1 MNIVI
6 ATYQDTGRYLSVVPN
21 EDEMLVQLFTKHQH
35 QVTLKVWDDP
45 SVDWAQFDIIIIKST
60 WDYFIGKIEKFYQWL
75 NHIKELNIP
84 CLNHPDTIKWNA
96 DKHYL
101 LDIQSAGLNI
111 VPTLLIEKNNM
122 FYADDAFQKFN
133 TDELIVKP
141 TISGGAMNTL
151 RLNKE
156 NAKSSE
162 AQINEWLT
170 EQAYLVQ
177 PLKKEII
184 DEGEWSFLFFNGQF
198 SHHLLKVAKE
208 GEFRIQHFFG
218 GKIISPDFDKN
229 LINIAQEYVS
239 KFAPNSL
246 YARVDGVVGPNGF
259 ELMELEL
266 IEPYMFFFTNEH
278 SLENYYEA
286 FKQLTKNIK

>member
-6 ATYQDTGRYLSVVPN
+6 ASYHDTGRYLSVVPN
-21 EDEMLVQLFTKHQH
+21 EDEMLLNLFTKHHH

-45 SVDWAQFDIIIIKST
+45 SVDWTSYDIIIIKST

-75 NHIKELNIP
+75 TFIKEKNIP
-84 CLNHPDTIKWNA
+84 CLNHPDLIKWNA

-111 VPTLLIEKNNM
+111 VPSIIIEKNNL
-122 FYADDAFQKFN
+122 FYADDAFQKFKA
-133 TDELIVKP
+133 DELIVKP

-151 RLNKE
+151 RLNKN
-156 NAKSSE
+156 NAKDHE
-162 AQINEWLT
+162 AQINDWLK
-170 EQAYLVQ
+170 EQAYLIQ
-177 PLKKEII
+177 PLKKEVIKQ
-184 DEGEWSFLFFNGQF
+184 GEWSFLFFNGQF

-218 GKIISPDFDKN
+218 GKIISPDFDRN
-229 LINIAQEYVS
+229 IINIAQEYVN
-239 KFAPNSL
+239 KFATNSL
-246 YARVDGVVGPNGF
+246 YARVDGVITENGF

-266 IEPYMFFFTNEH
+266 IEPYMFFFTNEQ
-278 SLENYYEA
+278 SLENYYNA
-286 FKQLTKNIK
+286 FEQLTKNIQ

>member
-6 ATYQDTGRYLSVVPN
+6 ASYFDTGRYLSVVPN
-21 EDEMLVQLFTKHQH
+21 EDEMLLNLFTKHHH

-45 SVDWAQFDIIIIKST
+45 SVDWTSYDIIIIKST

-75 NHIKELNIP
+75 TFIKEKNIP
-84 CLNHPDTIKWNA
+84 CLNHPDLIKWNA

-111 VPTLLIEKNNM
+111 VPSIIIEKNNL
-122 FYADDAFQKFN
+122 FYADDAFQKFKA
-133 TDELIVKP
+133 DELIVKP

-151 RLNKE
+151 RLNKN
-156 NAKSSE
+156 NAKDHE
-162 AQINEWLT
+162 AQINDWLK
-170 EQAYLVQ
+170 EQAYLIQ
-177 PLKKEII
+177 PLKKEVIKQ
-184 DEGEWSFLFFNGQF
+184 GEWSFLFFNGQF

-218 GKIISPDFDKN
+218 GKIISPDFDRN
-229 LINIAQEYVS
+229 IINIAQEYVN
-239 KFAPNSL
+239 KFATNSL
-246 YARVDGVVGPNGF
+246 YARVDGVITENGF

-266 IEPYMFFFTNEH
+266 IEPYMFFFTNEQ
-278 SLENYYEA
+278 SLENYYNA
-286 FKQLTKNIK
+286 FEQLTKNIQ

>member
-6 ATYQDTGRYLSVVPN
+6 ASYNDTGRYLSVVPN
-21 EDEMLVQLFTKHQH
+21 EDEMLLNLFTKHKH
-35 QVTLKVWDDP
+35 QVELKVWDDP
-45 SVDWAQFDIIIIKST
+45 SVDWTSYDIIIIKST

-75 NHIKELNIP
+75 DFIKEKNIP
-84 CLNHPDTIKWNA
+84 CLNSPDLIKWNS

-101 LDIQSAGLNI
+101 IDIQSAGLNI
-111 VPTLLIEKNNM
+111 VPSIVIEKNNL

-156 NAKSSE
+156 NAKQNE
-162 AQINEWLT
+162 IQINDWLK

-184 DEGEWSFLFFNGQF
+184 TEGEWSFLFFNGQF
-198 SHHLLKVAKE
+198 SHHLLKTAKD

-218 GKIISPDFDKN
+218 GKISSPKFDQN
-229 LINIAQEYVS
+229 LINIAKEYVS
-239 KFAPNSL
+239 KFAANSL
-246 YARVDGVVGPNGF
+246 YARVDGVVGKNGF

-266 IEPYMFFFTNEH
+266 IEPYMFFFTNEN
-278 SLENYYEA
+278 SLENYYNA
-286 FKQLTKNIK
+286 FEQLTQNIK

>member
-6 ATYQDTGRYLSVVPN
+6 ASYHDTGRYLSVVPN
-21 EDEMLVQLFTKHQH
+21 EDEMLLQLFSKHQH

-45 SVDWAQFDIIIIKST
+45 SVDWTSYDIIIIKST

-75 NHIKELNIP
+75 TFIKEKNIP
-84 CLNHPDTIKWNA
+84 CLNHPDLIKWNA

-111 VPTLLIEKNNM
+111 VPSIIIEKNNL
-122 FYADDAFQKFN
+122 FYADDAFQKFKA
-133 TDELIVKP
+133 DELIVKP

-151 RLNKE
+151 RLNIN
-156 NAKSSE
+156 NAKDHE
-162 AQINEWLT
+162 TQINKWLT

-198 SHHLLKVAKE
+198 SHHLLKVAKK

-218 GKIISPDFDKN
+218 GKIISPDFDRN
-229 LINIAQEYVS
+229 IINVAQEYVN

-246 YARVDGVVGPNGF
+246 YVRVDGVITKNGF

-266 IEPYMFFFTNEH
+266 IEPYMFFFTNEE
-278 SLENYYEA
+278 SLENYYNA
-286 FKQLTKNIK
+286 FEQLTKNIQ

>member
-286 FKQLTKNIK
+286 FKQLTKNI

>member
-6 ATYQDTGRYLSVVPN
+6 ASYHDTGRYLSVVPN
-21 EDEMLVQLFTKHQH
+21 EDEMLLNLFTKHNH

-45 SVDWAQFDIIIIKST
+45 SVDWTSYDIIIIKST
-60 WDYFIGKIEKFYQWL
+60 WDYFIGKIEMFYRWL
-75 NHIKELNIP
+75 TFIKEKNIP
-84 CLNHPDTIKWNA
+84 CLNHPDLIKWNA

-111 VPTLLIEKNNM
+111 VPSSIIEKNNL

-133 TDELIVKP
+133 ADELIVKP

-151 RLNKE
+151 RLNKN
-156 NAKSSE
+156 NAKDQE
-162 AQINEWLT
+162 AQINDWLK
-170 EQAYLVQ
+170 EQAYLIQ
-177 PLKKEII
+177 PLKKEVIN
-184 DEGEWSFLFFNGQF
+184 EGEWSFLFFNGKF

-218 GKIISPDFDKN
+218 GKIISPDFDRN
-229 LINIAQEYVS
+229 LINIAQEYVN

-246 YARVDGVVGPNGF
+246 YARVDGVITKNGF

-266 IEPYMFFFTNEH
+266 IEPYMFFFTNEQ
-278 SLENYYEA
+278 SLENYYNA
-286 FKQLTKNIK
+286 FEQLTKNIQ

>member
-6 ATYQDTGRYLSVVPN
+6 ASYFDTGRYLSVVPN
-21 EDEMLVQLFTKHQH
+21 EDEMLLNLFTKHHH

-45 SVDWAQFDIIIIKST
+45 SVDWTSYDIIIIKST

-75 NHIKELNIP
+75 TFIKEKNIP
-84 CLNHPDTIKWNA
+84 CLNHPDLIKWNA

-111 VPTLLIEKNNM
+111 VPSIIIEKNNL
-122 FYADDAFQKFN
+122 FYADDAFQKFKA
-133 TDELIVKP
+133 DELIVKP

-151 RLNKE
+151 RLNKN
-156 NAKSSE
+156 NAKDHE
-162 AQINEWLT
+162 AQINDWLK
-170 EQAYLVQ
+170 EQAYLIQ
-177 PLKKEII
+177 PLKKEVIK
-184 DEGEWSFLFFNGQF
+184 EGEWSFLFFNGQF

-218 GKIISPDFDKN
+218 GKIISPDFDRN
-229 LINIAQEYVS
+229 IINIAQEYVN
-239 KFAPNSL
+239 KFATNSL
-246 YARVDGVVGPNGF
+246 YARVDGVITENGF

-266 IEPYMFFFTNEH
+266 IEPYMFFFTNEQ
-278 SLENYYEA
+278 SLENYYNA
-286 FKQLTKNIK
+286 FEQLTKNIQ

>member
-6 ATYQDTGRYLSVVPN
+6 ASYHDTGRYLSVVPN
-21 EDEMLVQLFTKHQH
+21 EDEMLLNLFTKHHH

-45 SVDWAQFDIIIIKST
+45 SVDWTSYDIIIIKST

-75 NHIKELNIP
+75 TFIKEKNIL
-84 CLNHPDTIKWNA
+84 CLNHPDLIKWNA

-111 VPTLLIEKNNM
+111 VPSSIIEKNNL

-151 RLNKE
+151 RLNKN
-156 NAKSSE
+156 NAKDHE
-162 AQINEWLT
+162 AKINDWLK
-170 EQAYLVQ
+170 EQAYLIQ
-177 PLKKEII
+177 PLKKEVIN
-184 DEGEWSFLFFNGQF
+184 EGEWSFLFFNGKF

-218 GKIISPDFDKN
+218 GKIISPDFDRN
-229 LINIAQEYVS
+229 LINVAQEYVN

-246 YARVDGVVGPNGF
+246 YARVDGVITENGF

-266 IEPYMFFFTNEH
+266 IEPYMFFFTNDQ
-278 SLENYYEA
+278 SLENYYNA
-286 FKQLTKNIK
+286 FEQLTKNIQ